1 LTNVYNSCTIP
12 PVNKERIMAVKFYD
26 LEADEKQR
34 LEDAEAR
41 HLAYRTSR
49 MIEEIRDGVLTMD
62 AMMIGVLLGDGHG
75 K

>member
-1 LTNVYNSCTIP
+1 
-12 PVNKERIMAVKFYD
+12 MAVKFYD